1 MKANEYFVIALRV
14 IGVVWVLYGL
24 RELLDALLLSLGY
37 FTQMDTSPRYY
48 VVGGLFSFLAGLF
61 LIRGAPLL
69 AGFAFPDEEEE
80 EEVEAAKYSE
90 RGEN

>member
-1 MKANEYFVIALRV
+1 MKADEYFVIALRV

-37 FTQMDTSPRYY
+37 FTQLEISPRYY

-61 LIRGAPLL
+61 LIGGAPLL
-69 AGFAFPDEEEE
+69 AGFAFPEEEE
-80 EEVEAAKYSE
+80 SENDHE
-90 RGEN
+90 RGEE